1 MSITEAIIHGLYT
14 NKEPVYFL
22 SLDALSAYDR
32 VVIEHAVRC
41 AYLAGTQDE
50 GLIYLDNR
58 LRSRRTLIEW
68 DKEILG
74 PIRDTQGVEQG
85 GCASDKI
92 YRLVNNEQLQTAQ
105 ASELGVDLGMVV
117 SQDGDLISQVQLGWR
132 MM

>member
-1 MSITEAIIHGLYT
+1 M
-14 NKEPVYFL
+14 
-22 SLDALSAYDR
+22 
-32 VVIEHAVRC
+32 VIEHAVRC